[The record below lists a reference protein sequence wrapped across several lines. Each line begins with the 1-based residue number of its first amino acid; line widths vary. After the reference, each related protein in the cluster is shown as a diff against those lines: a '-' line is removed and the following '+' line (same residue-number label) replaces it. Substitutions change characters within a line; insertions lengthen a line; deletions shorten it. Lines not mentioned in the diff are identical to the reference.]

1 LALISGINQYAQQR
15 GNEMPSLSAKYL
27 VVRRDATIPK
37 WPAFVLG
44 ARDPAAPAALRA
56 YAKAAREMGMEEEYV
71 QNVISMADEFEQYRA
86 AEGAGDPDN
95 QSQRF
100 DDAAVIEAMR
110 GEPGSITVH
119 TDSFNAVKGF
129 DSNVRRRL

>member
-1 LALISGINQYAQQR
+1 
-15 GNEMPSLSAKYL
+15 MPNLSAKYL
-27 VVRRDATIPK
+27 VVRRDGTIPK

-56 YAKAAREMGMEEEYV
+56 YAKAAREMGMDEEYV
-71 QNVISMADEFEQYRA
+71 QNVLLLADNFDQYRA
-86 AEGAGDPDN
+86 AEGGSDPDN
-95 QSQRF
+95 APLQRF

-119 TDSFNAVKGF
+119 TDQFNAARGF
-129 DSNVRRRL
+129 DANVRRRL

>member
-1 LALISGINQYAQQR
+1 
-15 GNEMPSLSAKYL
+15 MPSLSAKYL

-71 QNVISMADEFEQYRA
+71 QNVLLLADNFDQYRHV
-86 AEGAGDPDN
+86 EGAGDPDN

-100 DDAAVIEAMR
+100 DDPGVIEAMR